1 MKSRS
6 FSLSASAHPL
16 RPIRKRP
23 HQMSDYVAV
32 PALLGTRIS
41 HALLILSAA
50 GLEAAV
56 TEAADPNF
64 GEGHVVKVDPHA
76 GTEIERGSTV
86 ALTVSAG
93 PNEQP

>member
-1 MKSRS
+1 MNPSS
-6 FSLSASAHPL
+6 FDWKGANK
-16 RPIRKRP
+16 IR
-23 HQMSDYVAV
+23 DVVTV

-50 GLEAAV
+50 DLEAAV
-56 TEAADPNF
+56 TEAADTNF

-76 GTEIERGSTV
+76 GTEVERGSTV